1 MLVVYWEMKII
12 IKKKIKVKVYLI
24 EEKFMFVF
32 LEFNKVRFLIFFL
45 CLYNILNY
53 EIRKKIIFLLFRI

>member
-32 LEFNKVRFLIFFL
+32 LEFNNVRFLIFFL